1 MKHILLVED
10 DPWLNDLYMAGLARM
25 AETTVH
31 TASSAEQALE
41 LLDQKSID
49 LLVLDMFLGQFN
61 GIEFLHELKTYSDT
75 RKLPVI
81 ILSAVHA
88 HDFAM
93 SPERWREYNV
103 VKYLY
108 KPSTK
113 PEDLAVS
120 VRKHFAEN
128 LA

>member
-1 MKHILLVED
+1 MRHVLHIED
-10 DPWLNDLYMAGLARM
+10 DVWLRDLYATGLKRM

-31 TASSAEQALE
+31 TAASAEAALE
-41 LLDQKSID
+41 VLDSTTID

-75 RKLPVI
+75 RTLPVV

-93 SPERWREYNV
+93 SEDRWREYNV

-108 KPSTK
+108 KPTTK
-113 PEDLAVS
+113 PEDLAATI
-120 VRKHFAEN
+120 RKYFAEY
-128 LA
+128 AA

>member
-1 MKHILLVED
+1 MRHILLVED
-10 DPWLNDLYMAGLARM
+10 DAWLRDLYTAGLGRM

-31 TASSAEQALE
+31 AAASAEDALE
-41 LLDQKSID
+41 VLDSNSID
-49 LLVLDMFLGQFN
+49 LLILDMFLGQFN

-93 SPERWREYNV
+93 SEDRWREYNV

-108 KPSTK
+108 KPTTK
-113 PEDLAVS
+113 PEDLSATI
-120 VRKHFAEN
+120 RKYFAGQVV
-128 LA
+128 